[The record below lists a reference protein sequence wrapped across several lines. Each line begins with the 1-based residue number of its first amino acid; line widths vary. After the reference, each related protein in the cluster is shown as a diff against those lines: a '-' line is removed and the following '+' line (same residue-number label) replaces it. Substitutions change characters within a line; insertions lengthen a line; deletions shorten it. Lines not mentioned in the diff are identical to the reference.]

1 MSPIRILVLIVALG
15 AAGMA
20 ALLLGGFFG
29 GKSKAVA
36 AAGPAVEMAEVLV
49 AARDIDVGHTVLAE
63 DLKWQKWPK
72 DALSSPFITREA
84 NPAGMESMTAAVART
99 VLFAGEPATASK
111 LVRAESANFMAAAL
125 SPGMRAV
132 SVEIREETGA
142 GGFIMPNDR
151 VDVVMTATVEGDTEG
166 GSKRVISRTLLQNVR
181 VLAVGQSF
189 RDSGGQSEA
198 VEGGETAMPTAKTA
212 TLEVS
217 PAEAEL
223 LQQGGEA
230 GTLSL
235 ALRALPGANTPI
247 TALRVPAGEP
257 GAPKKAS
264 STITII
270 RFGEVSQV
278 QAAGNQ

>member
-1 MSPIRILVLIVALG
+1 MSPLRILVLIVALG

-36 AAGPAVEMAEVLV
+36 AAGPTIEMTEVLV
-49 AARDIDVGHTVLAE
+49 AARDIDVGHTIAAE
-63 DLKWQKWPK
+63 DLKWQKWSK
-72 DALSSPFITREA
+72 EALSPAFITRDA
-84 NPAGMESMTAAVART
+84 NPAGMESMVGAVART
-99 VLFAGEPATASK
+99 VLFAGEPATTTK
-111 LVRAESANFMAAAL
+111 LVRAESSNFMAAAL
-125 SPGMRAV
+125 APGMRAV

-151 VDVVMTATVEGDTEG
+151 VDVVVTVSIDGAEEG
-166 GSKRVISRTLLQNVR
+166 GGKRVISRTLLQNVR
-181 VLAVGQSF
+181 VLAVGQTF
-189 RDSGGQSEA
+189 RESSGQAETA
-198 VEGGETAMPTAKTA
+198 EGGETATPTAKTA

-217 PAEAEL
+217 PAEVEL
-223 LQQGGEA
+223 LQQGAQA

-235 ALRALPGANTPI
+235 ALRGLTGSDTPI
-247 TALRVPAGEP
+247 LAVRVPAGQ
-257 GAPKKAS
+257 GDARRAR

-270 RFGEVSQV
+270 RYGEVSQV